1 MTRPKTNVLV
11 IDDDATTRDGL
22 TALLESWGYAASAV
36 ADGKAALKACEKAL
50 PQAIVTDLM
59 MPGMSGLEFI
69 EALGEKTQR
78 VAIVVVTGNEA
89 RETVAETAVQA
100 IKLGAYDYL
109 TKPLDGPRLRVVLEK
124 GLRQVQ
130 LAQETTELRRRI
142 ESPLGS
148 YGGLIGKSPAMRE
161 LYQQLGQVAATDASV
176 LVSGESGTG
185 KELVART
192 LHDLSPRRDGPFL
205 PLNCAAIPPTLM
217 ESEILGH
224 EKGAFTNAVERRLG
238 CFEQADGGTLFLD
251 EITEMAPEVQAKF
264 LRVLEEGQVRRIGA
278 AASVPVSVRVV
289 AATNRAPA
297 AAVKEARLR
306 EDLFY
311 RLSVFHLELPSL
323 RERSSDVTL
332 LARYFLEQFAEKYGR
347 PVLAWAEDL
356 APALESHSWPG
367 NVRELRNAM
376 ERLAVL
382 APGPSL
388 TAADFRRFC
397 LSAVVQESAA
407 GGPVSLA
414 EAERQAIERAL
425 AASGGNKTQAARLLG
440 ITPKTLHAKLALY
453 RTHPTG

>member
-1 MTRPKTNVLV
+1 MVTRPRPTVLV
-11 IDDDATTRDGL
+11 IDDDAATRDGL
-22 TALLESWGYAASAV
+22 TSLLESWGYAVAAV
-36 ADGKAALKACEKAL
+36 GDGKAALKACEKAL
-50 PQAIVTDLM
+50 PQAIVTDLT
-59 MPGMSGLEFI
+59 MPGMNGLQLI
-69 EALGEKTQR
+69 EALGER
-78 VAIVVVTGNEA
+78 VHQVALIVVTGNA
-89 RETVAETAVQA
+89 TIETAVQA

-109 TKPLDGPRLRVVLEK
+109 TKPLEGARLRAVLEK

-130 LAQETTELRRRI
+130 LARETTALRQRL

-148 YGGLIGKSPAMRE
+148 YGALIGKSPAMRE
-161 LYQQLGQVAATDASV
+161 LYQRLGQVAATDAPV

-192 LHDLSPRRDGPFL
+192 LHDLSPRRDGSFL
-205 PLNCAAIPPTLM
+205 ALNCAAIPPTLI

-251 EITEMAPEVQAKF
+251 EITEMASEVQAKF

-278 AASVPVSVRVV
+278 SASVPVSVRVV

-297 AAVKEARLR
+297 SAVKEGRLR
-306 EDLFY
+306 DDLFY
-311 RLSVFHLELPSL
+311 RLSVFHLELPPL
-323 RERSSDVTL
+323 RERGSDIAL
-332 LARYFLEQFAEKYGR
+332 LARYFLEQFADKYQR
-347 PVLAWAEDL
+347 PMLSWAADF
-356 APALESHSWPG
+356 ASALESHSWPG

-382 APGPSL
+382 APGANL
-388 TAADFRRFC
+388 CAADFSQLC
-397 LSAVVQESAA
+397 LSAVLQEAA
-407 GGPVSLA
+407 GGGPVSLA

-453 RTHPTG
+453 RTDPGG